1 MYSKYE
7 SALNICMKE
16 LGLHDI
22 RYNGEPKAIHSIM
35 VARVLEKY
43 TKNEDMIAVALL
55 HEIPLERL
63 QKWHGT
69 ERKIF
74 TKNNRRYLEIL
85 NRERVVGLSW
95 QARSIDQLQEMAK
108 APWQVVMIKTADYI
122 RNLDY
127 ILENFMHSSEVF
139 AKRFGYK
146 PKDVATIYS
155 HLYHIARS
163 HASIPKA
170 MTDELA
176 GLIELFRDRFNDS
189 L

>member
-7 SALNICMKE
+7 SAFNICMKE
-16 LGLHDI
+16 LGLHDLLGG
-22 RYNGEPKAIHSIM
+22 GEPRSVHSIL

-63 QKWHGT
+63 QKWHET
-69 ERKIF
+69 EREIF
-74 TKNNRRYLEIL
+74 TINNRRYLEIL
-85 NRERVVGLSW
+85 NRDLAVGLRW
-95 QARSIDQLQEMAK
+95 RTRSINQLQEMAK

-127 ILENFMHSSEVF
+127 ILENFMHSSKVF
-139 AKRFGYK
+139 AKILRYS
-146 PKDVATIYS
+146 PKDIATIYS

-176 GLIELFRDRFNDS
+176 GLIKLFRDRFNDS